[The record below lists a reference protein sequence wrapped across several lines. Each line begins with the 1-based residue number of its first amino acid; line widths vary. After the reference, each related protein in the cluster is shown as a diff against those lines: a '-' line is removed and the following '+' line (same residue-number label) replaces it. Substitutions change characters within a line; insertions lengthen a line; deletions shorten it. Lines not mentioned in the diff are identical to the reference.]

1 MGAELHM
8 EHYRGVLKIEN
19 CCAVFQEKDSGTLQT
34 KKMSG
39 LLRVYTL
46 MSCI

>member
-8 EHYRGVLKIEN
+8 ENYSGVPQIEN
-19 CCAVFQEKDSGTLQT
+19 CCALCTEHDRGTLKT

-39 LLRVYTL
+39 WLRV
-46 MSCI
+46 

>member
-8 EHYRGVLKIEN
+8 EHYSGVLQIEN
-19 CCAVFQEKDSGTLQT
+19 CCAVCPENDSGTLQT

-39 LLRVYTL
+39 
-46 MSCI
+46 